1 MAKPRTTK
9 KDSKAPDQKAA
20 YERERVRRLHDL
32 IKALGAWPAFCGL
45 PKADRDLIE
54 RRRSPRPY
62 IAEDPGIP
70 KECVQYFRE
79 VLDTYLATE
88 SFPLGETGYS
98 ITAREYFSS
107 GLVLVAS
114 AMNMETTG
122 HPLAAQWSRALSQL
136 LEFHEKS
143 SSEGPLYHLLLVLRV
158 SSWVFNEVEHGWYVP
173 KMEIET
179 PRDRI
184 AVPIFCFH
192 FRFFPPEHRRFILD
206 GKPRTCFRVHAY
218 SEDFLTVSPCLLSTS
233 LLPGQENR
241 PARELAVYIQKHA
254 MHRIEERM
262 APYPM
267 HIRDHVVSKSIHEP
281 VVRPLGADTCL
292 IELRDV
298 EHRVGYLVGEVV
310 DDAVVL
316 RTFLFIT
323 QSGTPEGD
331 RFNEALRIGN
341 YEKRWFELDRLSGF
355 AHSDLCED
363 PRFQALMEQ
372 CGLTDLTR
380 FVLEEL
386 PQMLKPDVLRQKGE
400 QVRKILMEQSRF
412 TVAEEEI

>member
-1 MAKPRTTK
+1 MAKTRTTK
-9 KDSKAPDQKAA
+9 KASKAPEQKAV
-20 YERERVRRLHDL
+20 YERERVRKLHDL

-45 PKADRDLIE
+45 PRADRDLIE
-54 RRRSPRPY
+54 LRRGPRPF

-70 KECVQYFRE
+70 KECVQFFRE
-79 VLDTYLATE
+79 VLDRYMSTE
-88 SFPLGETGYS
+88 SFPLGDAGYS

-114 AMNMETTG
+114 AMNMEKTG
-122 HPLAAQWSRALSQL
+122 HPLTARWSRALSQL

-143 SSEGPLYHLLLVLRV
+143 ASEGPLYNLLLVLRV
-158 SSWVFNEVEHGWYVP
+158 SSWVFSEVEHGWYVP

-184 AVPIFCFH
+184 AMPIFSFH
-192 FRFFPPEHRRFILD
+192 YRFFPPEHRRFNLD

-218 SEDFLTVSPCLLSTS
+218 SEDFLTLTPCLLSTS
-233 LLPGQENR
+233 LVPGQANR
-241 PARELAVYIQKHA
+241 PERMLPVYVQMHA
-254 MHRIEERM
+254 LRRIEERM

-267 HIRDHVVSKSIHEP
+267 HMRDQVISKSIGEP
-281 VVRPLGADTCL
+281 VVRPLGENTCL

-298 EHRVGYLVGEVV
+298 EFRVGYLVGEIV
-310 DDAVVL
+310 DDALVL

-355 AHSDLCED
+355 VHSDLCED
-363 PRFQALMEQ
+363 PRFQALLEQ
-372 CGLTDLTR
+372 CGMKDLPR
-380 FVLEEL
+380 FILEEL
-386 PQMLKPDVLRQKGE
+386 PQMVKPDLLRKKGE

-412 TVAEEEI
+412 TVAEEDT